1 MRLHVEA
8 GSASIGN
15 VKIHNVARVMQLDA
29 GHVEDTASDSGSGNI
44 RFSRNSLYTIES
56 ELAIVIPCMNED
68 VSILDGVL
76 HGVPQDAMIIVVSNS
91 DRDNFQAE
99 CDMFEKYCS
108 ENERPGAIVH
118 QTDEPIAQ
126 AFLAAGMPEIVQL
139 DSTPLRIRSGKG
151 EAMMIGVILAQLFG
165 KTFIGFID
173 ADNLVAG
180 SVHEYCKVYAAG
192 LRHALQLQSAT
203 DSNGNLDTPPRVM
216 VRIKWNSKPKV
227 RYGAI
232 VFEPS
237 GRSSIVVNKW
247 MNRLLRAI
255 SPTAPKSLIQTGNAG
270 EHAMSL
276 ELAMSLRFAT
286 GYAVEP
292 FQLIDAGERLDNVD
306 IVQVETRNPHFHDT
320 SKGGEHIE
328 RMQVQGLSTIIYSS
342 LTPPDIKEDLKQYL
356 TKELPAGLDTN
367 GIPEQARMYPAIQTL
382 SFDAFD
388 ATLSAFDG
396 TLRVYGD
403 P

>member
-1 MRLHVEA
+1 MRLHVQA

-15 VKIHNVARVMQLDA
+15 IKIHNVAHVMQLDA
-29 GHVEDTASDSGSGNI
+29 GHVEDSIIDSRSRNL
-44 RFSRNSLYTIES
+44 RFSRNSLYAIES
-56 ELAIVIPCMNED
+56 ELAIVIPCMNEV

-76 HGVPQDAMIIVVSNS
+76 HGVPQDAVVIVVSNS
-91 DRDNFQAE
+91 DKDNFQAE
-99 CDMFEKYCS
+99 CKMFEKYCIK
-108 ENERPGAIVH
+108 NERPGAIVH
-118 QTDEPIAQ
+118 QTDEAIAQ

-151 EAMMIGVILAQLFG
+151 EAMMIGVILTQLIG
-165 KTFIGFID
+165 KMFVGFID

-192 LRHALQLQSAT
+192 LCHALQLQP
-203 DSNGNLDTPPRVM
+203 DTNSGESPTTLPRVM

-227 RYGAI
+227 HGGAI

-237 GRSSIVVNKW
+237 GRSSVVVNQW
-247 MNRLLRAI
+247 MNRLLHAI
-255 SPTAPKSLIQTGNAG
+255 APTAPQSLIQTGNAG

-292 FQLIDAGERLDNVD
+292 FQIIDAGERLDNVD

-328 RMQVQGLSTIIYSS
+328 RMQVQGLSTIFHSS
-342 LTPPDIKEDLKQYL
+342 ITPPDVKEDLNQYL
-356 TKELPAGLDTN
+356 TRELPASLDTN
-367 GIPEQARMYPAIQTL
+367 GEPEQARKYPPIRTL
-382 SFDAFD
+382 NFEAFE
-388 ATLSAFDG
+388 ASLCAFDG

-403 P
+403 L